1 MISPMPSDGTIGAFA
16 PFSFAP
22 PPADAPAT
30 TTNTHAWKDGS
41 FGFHDLLDTINPL
54 QHIPL
59 VSSVYRWLTGDE
71 PGNVAQLA
79 GDTLYGGPLGLA
91 AGLFGVAFKEETG
104 KDPGEM
110 ALAALTGSDPASPAA
125 VAAAP
130 AASTSDTGS
139 SDAHHAAATASS
151 APAAPQTPPETPPE
165 ATAAAAAAPT
175 VPDHPPIPLHKSPA
189 APAPQAVTGNNSAE
203 QTFLAERAQFQRS
216 VSGRHTATAS
226 GRPITPPVP
235 LQLTGQVLP
244 GMQRRVP
251 PGLIV
256 PPPSITEAAAV
267 QPAATTDIP
276 QRMMDALDKYRQI
289 QQQRGNQVDLAP

>member
-41 FGFHDLLDTINPL
+41 FSFHDLLDTINPL

-71 PGNVAQLA
+71 LGNVARLA

-110 ALAALTGSDPASPAA
+110 ALAALTGSDSTPAA
-125 VAAAP
+125 IAAAAP
-130 AASTSDTGS
+130 AASASGS
-139 SDAHHAAATASS
+139 GGSGASPDAAIASNAPAAAQTPPAAPTEAAATA
-151 APAAPQTPPETPPE
+151 APAPA
-165 ATAAAAAAPT
+165 

-189 APAPQAVTGNNSAE
+189 APAPQAVASTSPAE
-203 QTFLAERAQFQRS
+203 QTFLSERAQFQRS
-216 VSGRHTATAS
+216 VSGRHTVTAS

-251 PGLIV
+251 SGLIV
-256 PPPSITEAAAV
+256 PPPGIAEAAAV
-267 QPAATTDIP
+267 EPAATTDIP

-289 QQQRGNQVDLAP
+289 QQQRGGQVDLAP

>member
-1 MISPMPSDGTIGAFA
+1 MPFSVSLILSLSKDAGSVCSDEFREVNEDASRWHQGCFRNGMTSLMPADGTIGAFA

-22 PPADAPAT
+22 PPADAPAS

-71 PGNVAQLA
+71 PGNVARLV
-79 GDTLYGGPLGLA
+79 GDTLYGGPIGLA

-110 ALAALTGSDPASPAA
+110 AIAALTGGGTTSPAA

-130 AASTSDTGS
+130 AAAAAATGGS
-139 SDAHHAAATASS
+139 EAAHDATAIGAPTPPTTAPQTTAAATAEA
-151 APAAPQTPPETPPE
+151 APA
-165 ATAAAAAAPT
+165 
-175 VPDHPPIPLHKSPA
+175 VPDHPPIPLHRSPA
-189 APAPQAVTGNNSAE
+189 AAPTVAAGGSA
-203 QTFLAERAQFQRS
+203 AERAFLTAQAQFQRS
-216 VSGRHTATAS
+216 VTGRRLATAA
-226 GRPITPPVP
+226 GRPFTPPVP

-244 GMQRRVP
+244 GMQRPVP
-251 PGLIV
+251 PGL
-256 PPPSITEAAAV
+256 
-267 QPAATTDIP
+267 
-276 QRMMDALDKYRQI
+276 
-289 QQQRGNQVDLAP
+289 